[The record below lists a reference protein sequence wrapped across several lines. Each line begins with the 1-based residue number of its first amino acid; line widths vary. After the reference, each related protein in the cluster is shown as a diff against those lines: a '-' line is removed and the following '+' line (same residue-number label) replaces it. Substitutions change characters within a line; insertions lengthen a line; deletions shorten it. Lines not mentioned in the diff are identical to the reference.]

1 MKPKRTARRTAAAA
15 AALALAALTGGTAA
29 AAPPPPPA
37 DYQAIAHPVAGRVGQ
52 TVDVEVGVRNGGPG
66 PAAADRRAYAVTA
79 PEGTTI
85 APGGDAGHRCAP
97 HDTAA
102 RTYLCAIGGDFAAG
116 DRETL
121 RFRIRIDKKVEGA
134 EGWVRILGPG
144 SAPDPDPANDSAPIV
159 VDVTGR
165 APGGRSV
172 DTPRHPATD
181 DGDASATLLL
191 ATTSGTA
198 LSAGAI
204 ALGAARRREH

>member
-1 MKPKRTARRTAAAA
+1 MKAKRTARRTAAAA
-15 AALALAALTGGTAA
+15 AALTLAALTGGTAA
-29 AAPPPPPA
+29 AAGQSPPPA

-66 PAAADRRAYAVTA
+66 PAAASRRAYEVTA

-97 HDTAA
+97 HDPAA
-102 RTYLCAIGGDFAAG
+102 RDYLCAIGGDFAPG

-134 EGWVRILGPG
+134 QGWVRIIDLDN
-144 SAPDPDPANDSAPIV
+144 APDPDPANDSVPIV
-159 VDVTGR
+159 VEITGN
-165 APGGRSV
+165 APG
-172 DTPRHPATD
+172 TAPRQRPVD
-181 DGDASATLLL
+181 DGVASATLLL

-204 ALGAARRREH
+204 ALGAARRREY

>member
-1 MKPKRTARRTAAAA
+1 MNPKRTARRTAAAA
-15 AALALAALTGGTAA
+15 AALTLAALTGGTAA
-29 AAPPPPPA
+29 AAPRPSPPA

-66 PAAADRRAYAVTA
+66 PAAADRRAYEVTA

-85 APGGDAGHRCAP
+85 APDGDAGHRCAP

-102 RTYLCAIGGDFAAG
+102 RDYRCAIGGDFAAG

-134 EGWVRILGPG
+134 EGWVRIVGPG

-159 VDVTGR
+159 VEITGS
-165 APGGRSV
+165 APGP
-172 DTPRHPATD
+172 TPRYRPVD
-181 DGDASATLLL
+181 DGVASATLLL

>member
-15 AALALAALTGGTAA
+15 AALTLAALTGGTAA
-29 AAPPPPPA
+29 ATPPPPPA

-85 APGGDAGHRCAP
+85 APEGDAGHRCAP

-134 EGWVRILGPG
+134 EGWVRILDPG
-144 SAPDPDPANDSAPIV
+144 STPDPDPANDSAPIV

-165 APGGRSV
+165 AP
-172 DTPRHPATD
+172 DDPARHPSTD
-181 DGDASATLLL
+181 DGGASATLLL

>member
-29 AAPPPPPA
+29 ATSPPRPA

-85 APGGDAGHRCAP
+85 APEGDAGHRCAP

-144 SAPDPDPANDSAPIV
+144 STPTRIRPTTARRSSSTSPAARP
-159 VDVTGR
+159 
-165 APGGRSV
+165 APG
-172 DTPRHPATD
+172 PATRPAIRPRTT
-181 DGDASATLLL
+181 ASPPRPCC
-191 ATTSGTA
+191 SPPPPGP
-198 LSAGAI
+198 
-204 ALGAARRREH
+204 RCPPVP

>member
-1 MKPKRTARRTAAAA
+1 MKPKRTARRIAAAA
-15 AALALAALTGGTAA
+15 AALTLAALTGGTAT
-29 AAPPPPPA
+29 AAPRPSPPA

-66 PAAADRRAYAVTA
+66 PATADRRAYEVTA

-85 APGGDAGHRCAP
+85 APDGAAGHRCAP
-97 HDTAA
+97 HDTTA
-102 RTYLCAIGGDFAAG
+102 RGYLCAIGGDFAAG

-134 EGWVRILGPG
+134 EGWVRIVGPG
-144 SAPDPDPANDSAPIV
+144 NAPDPDPANDNAPIV
-159 VDVTGR
+159 VEITGH
-165 APGGRSV
+165 ASGP
-172 DTPRHPATD
+172 TPRHRPVD
-181 DGDASATLLL
+181 DGEASTTLLL